1 MSGAGAELIP
11 AAARRFIEARR
22 VAHLATA
29 DAAGVPQLQPVCFA
43 LAGDT
48 VFIAIDAKPKQGPPS
63 RLKRLANIAANP
75 AVAILFDHYD
85 EDWTRLGW
93 VMLRGEAAIL
103 GPGAAGHAAAQGLLR
118 ARYPQYAAMDLA
130 GLPVIAIRITAP
142 ARLWGRLD
150 EEEHAA

>member
-1 MSGAGAELIP
+1 MSGAGQDPIP
-11 AAARRFIEARR
+11 AAARRFIETRR

-29 DAAGVPQLQPVCFA
+29 DAAGVPQVQPVCFA

-48 VFIAIDAKPKQGPPS
+48 VFIAIDAKPKQGPPA

-75 AVAILFDHYD
+75 AVAILFDQYD

-93 VMLRGEAAIL
+93 VMLRGQAAIL
-103 GPGAAGHAAAQGLLR
+103 GPGAPGHDAAQGLLR
-118 ARYPQYAAMDLA
+118 GRYPQYAAMDLA

>member
-1 MSGAGAELIP
+1 MSGAGADPIP

-29 DAAGVPQLQPVCFA
+29 DAAGVPQVQPVCFA

-48 VFIAIDAKPKQGPPS
+48 VFIAIDAKPKQGPPA

-75 AVAILFDHYD
+75 AVAILFDRYD
-85 EDWTRLGW
+85 EDWARLGW

-103 GPGAAGHAAAQGLLR
+103 GAGAPGHDAAQGLLR